1 MAIIVCVGQM
11 LLVLLIHVGQ
21 TVLAV
26 VKCIVIIVIP
36 GIVHP
41 AVANTV
47 VFAVYVAVASAVP
60 IFVVVEICL
69 FGGVVTIL
77 QLLDLLPQ

>member
-1 MAIIVCVGQM
+1 MAIGVGQM
-11 LLVLLIHVGQ
+11 LLVLLIHLGQ

-36 GIVHP
+36 GVVHP

-47 VFAVYVAVASAVP
+47 VLAAVYVAVASAVP